1 MNTNLESRAAIWQT
15 KAMTHAYGQLNLGP
29 QPHAS
34 GTRFAVWAP
43 HASRL
48 DLKLLTKSQPL
59 LPMIRHAEGYFET
72 DAPDVRPGDRYVFI
86 LDGNKERPDPASRS
100 QPEGVHGP
108 SEVVDPHQFQWTDRY
123 WHGLARERLIIYEL
137 HVGTLTDKG
146 TFQAIIPH
154 LEYLRHLGVTAIELM
169 PVAQFPGARN
179 WGYDGVGLFAPQN
192 TYGGPNGLKE
202 LVNACHQHGLGVIL
216 DVVYNHFGPEGNY
229 LGDFGPYFTDRYRTP
244 WGSAIN
250 YDGPDSDAV
259 RHFVVSN
266 ALYWVAEYHID
277 ALRLDAVHSI
287 YDFSAVH
294 ILRELSEAVHTEAE
308 RLGRTA
314 LVIAE
319 SDLND
324 SRVISPPA
332 EGGYG
337 VDAQWSDDFHHAL
350 HTLLTGERAG
360 YYEDFGRL
368 ADLATALQEGFVYT
382 GQHSKHRRR
391 RHGNTV
397 SHRPPQQLVICA
409 QNHDQIGNR
418 ALGERLGTLVP
429 WEALKAAATA
439 VLLAPQTPM
448 LFMGEEYG
456 ETAPFQ
462 YFVNHSDADLNDAV
476 REGRKNEFAAFGWTE
491 VPDPL
496 DAATF
501 ERSRVH
507 LDATHDERQNALLA
521 WHRRLIHL
529 RKTLPAYTTAQ
540 VHHEAHSFEEQQ
552 VITIHRWTEEGDAT
566 LVILGLNEKSIR
578 ITLDRPEG
586 TWTLQAAS
594 WASEYGGTEDVPASQ
609 TLTISSTTEKISLPA
624 YGAAVYARQN

>member
-1 MNTNLESRAAIWQT
+1 
-15 KAMTHAYGQLNLGP
+15 
-29 QPHAS
+29 
-34 GTRFAVWAP
+34 
-43 HASRL
+43 
-48 DLKLLTKSQPL
+48 
-59 LPMIRHAEGYFET
+59 MIRRAGEYFET
-72 DAPDVRPGDRYVFI
+72 DVPDAQIGDRYVYI

-100 QPEGVHGP
+100 QPDGVHGP
-108 SEVVDPHQFQWTDRY
+108 SEVIDAHQFQWTDRH
-123 WHGLARERLIIYEL
+123 WHGLFREHLVIYEV

-146 TFQAIIPH
+146 TFQAIVPH
-154 LEYLRHLGVTAIELM
+154 LKYFRDLGVTAIELM

-192 TYGGPNGLKE
+192 TYGGSQGLKA
-202 LVNACHQHGLGVIL
+202 LVNACHEHGLAVIL

-266 ALYWVAEYHID
+266 AVYWITEYHID

-287 YDFSAVH
+287 YDFSAIH
-294 ILRELSEAVHTEAE
+294 ILRELSDAVHTEAE
-308 RLGRTA
+308 RLGRTV

-324 SRVISPPA
+324 SRIISPPA

-350 HTLLTGERAG
+350 HTVLTGEQAG
-360 YYEDFGRL
+360 YYEDFGQL
-368 ADLATALQEGFVYT
+368 AHLATALQDGFVYT
-382 GQHSKHRRR
+382 GQHSMHRRR

-397 SHRPPQQLVICA
+397 RHRPPQQLVICA

-418 ALGERLGTLVP
+418 ALGERLSTLVP

-462 YFVNHSDADLNDAV
+462 YFVDHSDADLNQAV
-476 REGRKNEFAAFGWTE
+476 REGRKKEFAAFGWTE

-496 DAATF
+496 DATTF
-501 ERSRVH
+501 ARSRVH
-507 LDATHDERQNALLA
+507 LDQRHDERQNALLA
-521 WHRRLIHL
+521 WNRRLIHL
-529 RKTLPAYTTAQ
+529 RKTLPPYTRSPGHHQ
-540 VHHEAHSFEEQQ
+540 VHSLEEQE

-566 LVILGLNEKSIR
+566 LVIVGVNKKPVQLS
-578 ITLDRPEG
+578 LDKPEG
-586 TWTLQAAS
+586 TWILQAAS
-594 WASEYGGTEDVPASQ
+594 WASEYGGNEESRVPQAITLPSQ
-609 TLTISSTTEKISLPA
+609 TERIVFPA
-624 YGAAVYARQN
+624 YGAAVFVRSKGQRQV